1 MCSVFRL
8 CEYTLK
14 YKPDYMINQKMS
26 LIVTKEVEKERSEIS
41 YGGHKLYLKS
51 LLSVFSQ

>member
-1 MCSVFRL
+1 
-8 CEYTLK
+8 
-14 YKPDYMINQKMS
+14 MINQKMS